1 MFFLYFDRHRRTR
14 ASLCMSVCVFEC
26 VSVWVCAPFSIWLQR
41 NSEIKE
47 PKLKPKLQIVQLL
60 LHINLFLFRVIRFW
74 RDSCVCV
81 CWNLLS
87 NSRTHK
93 LALDILLDLRIE
105 IYYIDSQLVDYSNNK
120 RHFLKTNTNWLC
132 AHFRVFFENW
142 RKIYAQHICLFVY
155 IYFGFVTRARQCLYI
170 YVFMSILYYIFING
184 WQLFWVFVVR
194 SGISKKRNKHFRIAR
209 NAARDWDS
217 DRDWVDF
224 QSASTSATSERN
236 GTRRKFIYI
245 VSEAL
250 RRRCDGIVA
259 GLWYL
264 SCMDIFLE
272 RIARDSL
279 ALFSN
284 VY

>member
-120 RHFLKTNTNWLC
+120 RHFLKTNTNWVCWLC

-142 RKIYAQHICLFVY
+142 RKIYAQHICLYVYVY
-155 IYFGFVTRARQCLYI
+155 IFWICNTRKTMSVYICIYEYTILYI
-170 YVFMSILYYIFING
+170 YKRVA
-184 WQLFWVFVVR
+184 VVL
-194 SGISKKRNKHFRIAR
+194 S
-209 NAARDWDS
+209 
-217 DRDWVDF
+217 VC
-224 QSASTSATSERN
+224 
-236 GTRRKFIYI
+236 GTF
-245 VSEAL
+245 
-250 RRRCDGIVA
+250 G
-259 GLWYL
+259 YL
-264 SCMDIFLE
+264 E
-272 RIARDSL
+272 
-279 ALFSN
+279 
-284 VY
+284 